1 MSLKGKVW
9 YESET
14 ILPTS
19 AKKGFKSVLL
29 YPNPCIKRMVMLM
42 LKVENLHVRVADKEI
57 LRGVR
62 FKLASGELHV
72 VMGPNGSGKSTLALT
87 IAGHPKYEVIKGRI
101 TFEGEDIT
109 ETKPEER
116 ARKGIFLSF
125 QHPVE
130 VEGVKIIQFLQ
141 RMLKNLRGIDEVE
154 AYDLIFK
161 AVEELGLDSSMLSRE
176 LNVGFSGGERK
187 KLEML
192 QAYLVKPKLL
202 ILDEPDS
209 GVDVDSLKVIAGI
222 IAKLHREGTGILLIT
237 HYGRILEY
245 LNPQKVHVLKEGR
258 LVVSGGMELVKLI
271 EEKGFAAVEAV

>member
-1 MSLKGKVW
+1 ML
-9 YESET
+9 
-14 ILPTS
+14 
-19 AKKGFKSVLL
+19 F
-29 YPNPCIKRMVMLM
+29 YPNTGKEKAVMLM
-42 LKVENLHVRVADKEI
+42 LKVENLHVNVAEKEI
-57 LRGVR
+57 LRGVD
-62 FKLASGELHV
+62 FELASGELHV

-87 IAGHPKYEVIKGRI
+87 IAGHPRYIVTEGRI
-101 TFEGEDIT
+101 IFDGEEVT
-109 ETKPEER
+109 RAKPEER

-130 VEGVKIIQFLQ
+130 VEGVKVINFLQ
-141 RMLKNLRGIDEVE
+141 RALKNFRGVDEVE
-154 AYDLIFK
+154 AYDMIFK
-161 AVEELGLDSSMLSRE
+161 AVEELGFEDSMLSRG

-209 GVDVDSLKVIAGI
+209 GVDVDSLKVIAGV
-222 IAKLHREGTGILLIT
+222 IARLHREGTGILLIT

-245 LNPQKVHVLKEGR
+245 LNPQRVHVLKEGK

-271 EEKGFAAVEAV
+271 EEKGFAAVGENGATVKA

>member
-1 MSLKGKVW
+1 
-9 YESET
+9 
-14 ILPTS
+14 
-19 AKKGFKSVLL
+19 
-29 YPNPCIKRMVMLM
+29 M
-42 LKVENLHVRVADKEI
+42 LKVENLHVKVADKEI
-57 LRGVR
+57 LKGVD
-62 FKLASGELHV
+62 FELASGELHV

-87 IAGHPKYEVIKGRI
+87 IAGHPRYEVSEGRI
-101 TFEGEDIT
+101 LFEGEDIT
-109 ETKPEER
+109 TAKPEER

-130 VEGVKIIQFLQ
+130 VEGVKVINFLQ
-141 RMLKNLRGIDEVE
+141 RALRNLRGIDEVE
-154 AYDLIFK
+154 AYDRIFQ
-161 AVEELGLDSSMLSRE
+161 AVEELGFDSSILSRE

-222 IAKLHREGTGILLIT
+222 IAKLHSEGTSILLIT

-245 LNPQKVHVLKEGR
+245 LNPQRVHVLKDGK
-258 LVVSGGMELVKLI
+258 LAISGGMELVKLI
-271 EEKGFAAVEAV
+271 EEEGFAAVEDNGAAVKA

>member
-1 MSLKGKVW
+1 
-9 YESET
+9 
-14 ILPTS
+14 
-19 AKKGFKSVLL
+19 
-29 YPNPCIKRMVMLM
+29 M
-42 LKVENLHVRVADKEI
+42 LKAENLHVTVADREI
-57 LRGVR
+57 LRG
-62 FKLASGELHV
+62 LNLEIGDGELHI

-87 IAGHPKYEVIKGRI
+87 IAGHPRYSVTEGRI
-101 TFEGEDIT
+101 LFGGEDIT
-109 ETKPEER
+109 SAKPEER

-130 VEGVKIIQFLQ
+130 VEGVKVINFLQ
-141 RMLKNLRGIDEVE
+141 RTLKNLRGIDEVE
-154 AYDLIFK
+154 AYDRIFQ
-161 AVEELGLDSSMLSRE
+161 AVEELGFDSSILSRE

-209 GVDVDSLKVIAGI
+209 GVDVDSLKVIAGV
-222 IAKLHREGTGILLIT
+222 IAKLHSEGTAILLIT

-245 LNPQKVHVLKEGR
+245 LNPQRVHVLKDGK

-271 EEKGFAAVEAV
+271 EEKGFAAVGDNGTAVKA

>member
-1 MSLKGKVW
+1 
-9 YESET
+9 
-14 ILPTS
+14 
-19 AKKGFKSVLL
+19 
-29 YPNPCIKRMVMLM
+29 M
-42 LKVENLHVRVADKEI
+42 LKVENLHVKVADREI
-57 LRGVR
+57 LRGID
-62 FKLASGELHV
+62 LHLGEGELHV

-87 IAGHPKYEVIKGRI
+87 IAGHPKYEVAEGRI
-101 TFEGEDIT
+101 FFDGEDIT
-109 ETKPEER
+109 TAKPEER

-130 VEGVKIIQFLQ
+130 VEGVKVINFLQ
-141 RMLKNLRGIDEVE
+141 RALRNLRGIDEVE
-154 AYDLIFK
+154 AYDRIFQ
-161 AVEELGLDSSMLSRE
+161 AVEELGFDSSILSRE

-222 IAKLHREGTGILLIT
+222 IAKLHSGGTSILLIT

-245 LNPQKVHVLKEGR
+245 LNPQRVHVLKDGKMAI
-258 LVVSGGMELVKLI
+258 SGGMELVKLI
-271 EEKGFAAVEAV
+271 EEEGFAAVEGNGAAVKA

>member
-1 MSLKGKVW
+1 
-9 YESET
+9 
-14 ILPTS
+14 
-19 AKKGFKSVLL
+19 
-29 YPNPCIKRMVMLM
+29 M
-42 LKVENLHVRVADKEI
+42 LKVENLHVKVVEKEI
-57 LRGVR
+57 LRGVDL
-62 FKLASGELHV
+62 KLAPGELHV

-87 IAGHPKYEVIKGRI
+87 IAGHPKYEVAEGRI
-101 TFEGEDIT
+101 FFDWDDIT
-109 ETKPEER
+109 TAKPEER

-130 VEGVKIIQFLQ
+130 VEGVKVINFLQ
-141 RMLKNLRGIDEVE
+141 RTLKNLRGIDEVE
-154 AYDLIFK
+154 AYDRIFQ

-222 IAKLHREGTGILLIT
+222 IAKLHSEGTGILLIT

-245 LNPQKVHVLKEGR
+245 LNPQRVHVLKDGK

-271 EEKGFAAVEAV
+271 EEEGFAAVEDNGAAVKA